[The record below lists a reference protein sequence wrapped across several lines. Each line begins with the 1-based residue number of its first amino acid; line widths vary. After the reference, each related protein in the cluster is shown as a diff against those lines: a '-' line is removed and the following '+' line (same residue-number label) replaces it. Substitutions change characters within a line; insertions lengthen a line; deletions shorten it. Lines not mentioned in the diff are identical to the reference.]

1 MIFIANNADFSA
13 NNLGQIPLLSIE
25 DVSQSTLDFLSHY
38 TTSFTDEQ
46 KIAVHIMLT
55 TLGYGND
62 RGLFNKFTTIILPF
76 LSNSV
81 EEAFLNAVDWVDITT
96 RLSSATKDKFT
107 LTEGV
112 LKDTTGDSNIAV
124 KSSAIPN
131 MSFGVINSGLFKT
144 VGGPT
149 AMNMYFF
156 ANNIVNW
163 QKTVEGIPSYR
174 ETKLSDNNVCF
185 SINSSELLMSN
196 NVISTTFDED
206 ESYIGKFV
214 QAVQG
219 NNIQYVRFSA
229 NNGASAIF
237 AGKALTQSEIN
248 TVLNAIKSCEKAFI
262 NFVE

>member
-46 KIAVHIMLT
+46 KIAVHMMLT

-62 RGLFNKFTTIILPF
+62 RGLFNKFTTIIFPF

-81 EEAFLNAVDWVDITT
+81 EEAFLNAVDWSDITT
-96 RLSSATKDKFT
+96 RSYSATKDKFT
-107 LTEGV
+107 LAEGV
-112 LKDTTGDSNIAV
+112 LKDTIGDSNISMLSPKV
-124 KSSAIPN
+124 PD

-149 AMNMYFF
+149 AMSVQLFT
-156 ANNIVNW
+156 NNIVIW
-163 QKTVEGIPSYR
+163 QKSVEGIPSYR
-174 ETKLSDNNVCF
+174 ETTLSDNNVCF
-185 SINSSELLMSN
+185 SINSSELLMPN

-214 QAVQG
+214 HAIQG
-219 NNIQYVRFSA
+219 NNISYVRFSA

-237 AGKALTQSEIN
+237 VGKALTQSEIN
-248 TVLNAIKSCEKAFI
+248 IVLNAIKSCEKAFI
-262 NFVE
+262 NL